1 MQDFFFTVSLYIVYQ
16 CSSEEKKNYGELTTK
31 NFFYSEYHCSR
42 EGQKEINQQEICA
55 FNAKRKVA

>member
-31 NFFYSEYHCSR
+31 NFFFSEYHCSR
-42 EGQKEINQQEICA
+42 EGQKEIS
-55 FNAKRKVA
+55 